1 MVIRNKEHLA
11 ALRTYEGVL
20 LLKTMYYPDEI
31 RQAEKVNGRGR
42 LPKAELEMAKSLV
55 ENLSERFKPE
65 KYDDRYRKELLA

>member
-31 RQAEKVNGRGR
+31 RQPASVDGRGR
-42 LPKAELEMAKSLV
+42 LAKAEVDMAKSLV